1 MKVVNEPIGQPAR
14 CLNCEEPLETPI
26 GCLHCH
32 SIFPD
37 QKSLTH
43 YDRLGL
49 PMRYELSR
57 EEIDRKYL
65 AWSRELHP
73 DFHATRG
80 TTDQQISLK
89 LSAALN
95 DAYATLRDPA
105 KRAEYLLHLLGG
117 ASPNTHRGM
126 PRGFL
131 ESILDLRMEIEEAQ
145 EQGTE
150 GEQEFEAI
158 ADRLEQERTATL
170 AEIGDCFRQLESRSG
185 KATSGELAQIRELL
199 NTVKYRDGL
208 LRELSRS

>member
-1 MKVVNEPIGQPAR
+1 M
-14 CLNCEEPLETPI
+14 NCEEPLDTPI

-49 PMRYELSR
+49 PMRFELSR
-57 EEIDRKYL
+57 DEIDRKYL

-80 TTDQQISLK
+80 IMDQQISLK

-95 DAYATLRDPA
+95 DAYSTLRDPF

-117 ASPNTHRGM
+117 PSATEHRSM
-126 PRGFL
+126 PAGFL
-131 ESILDLRMEIEEAQ
+131 ESILELRMEIEEAKD
-145 EQGTE
+145 QGSAGA
-150 GEQEFEAI
+150 GEVEELT
-158 ADRLEQERTATL
+158 DRLEQERSEVLGRVGELFGNIETRGTKAKGEEL
-170 AEIGDCFRQLESRSG
+170 AEL
-185 KATSGELAQIRELL
+185 RELL
-199 NTVKYRDGL
+199 NTIKYRDGL
-208 LRELSRS
+208 LRELAS